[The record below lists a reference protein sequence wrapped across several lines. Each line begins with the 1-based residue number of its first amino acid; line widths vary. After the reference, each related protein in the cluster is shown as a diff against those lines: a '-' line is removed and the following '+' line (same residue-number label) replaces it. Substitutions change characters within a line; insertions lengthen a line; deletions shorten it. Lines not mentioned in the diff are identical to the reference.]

1 MDHIVREHEN
11 NLDCGTL
18 HNKLIQRHLPDNH
31 HPVSTIDHPSGTS
44 LECLKIWML
53 DRTFP
58 A

>member
-1 MDHIVREHEN
+1 MEYFVCEHEN
-11 NLDCGTL
+11 ILAYGTP
-18 HNKLIQRHLPDNH
+18 HNKLIQRNLPDNH

-44 LECLKIWML
+44 LECLKIWMP